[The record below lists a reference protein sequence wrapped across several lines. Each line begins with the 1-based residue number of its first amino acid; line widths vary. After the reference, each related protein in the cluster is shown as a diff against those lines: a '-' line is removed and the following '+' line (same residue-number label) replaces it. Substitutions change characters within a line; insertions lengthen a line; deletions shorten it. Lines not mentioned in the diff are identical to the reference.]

1 MISGTIICGNSM
13 MPLVRGG
20 KIFGIY
26 TSVSRACDN
35 WEDWLLLHFLFLILF
50 MVSLF
55 QFKDKQ
61 S

>member
-26 TSVSRACDN
+26 TSVSRALTTLGRLAALTFPISN
-35 WEDWLLLHFLFLILF
+35 IIYGQ
-50 MVSLF
+50 SLSV
-55 QFKDKQ
+55 QR
-61 S
+61 